1 MEDSK
6 IVEIVL
12 KECNNLENML
22 NDVFLPQFIKIHRAD
37 PKYNQLKLKQEVLA
51 SNAVFFMKKKYALF
65 IINKEGKT
73 VSEYDIKGM
82 IMRRSNF
89 PAYSKEKVQTLIDM
103 ILKEES
109 IDIIKIRNFIID
121 TELEV
126 NKLCAEGSKTIAGAV
141 SYSKSKE
148 EYKKIPF
155 QILAME
161 NWNLLEYKYFAPG
174 TKGYLFRV
182 LGIDTAIAPKRILD
196 NMKYIDGQIKHA
208 VIPYEEEK
216 LPEYYILDL
225 TAQKKFVWSDRVK
238 EVIGVLQN
246 NKFNSEV
253 SFQ

>member
-6 IVEIVL
+6 IVQAVL

-103 ILKEES
+103 ILKEKS
-109 IDIIKIRNFIID
+109 IDINNISNHNQNPIILPNQFS
-121 TELEV
+121 E
-126 NKLCAEGSKTIAGAV
+126 
-141 SYSKSKE
+141 
-148 EYKKIPF
+148 
-155 QILAME
+155 
-161 NWNLLEYKYFAPG
+161 
-174 TKGYLFRV
+174 
-182 LGIDTAIAPKRILD
+182 RI
-196 NMKYIDGQIKHA
+196 N
-208 VIPYEEEK
+208 
-216 LPEYYILDL
+216 
-225 TAQKKFVWSDRVK
+225 
-238 EVIGVLQN
+238 
-246 NKFNSEV
+246 
-253 SFQ
+253 

>member
-51 SNAVFFMKKKYALF
+51 SNAALF

>member
-6 IVEIVL
+6 IVQAVL

-103 ILKEES
+103 ILKNDK
-109 IDIIKIRNFIID
+109 IDLDKIKQFIID

-126 NKLCAEGSKTIAGAV
+126 NKLCADGSKTIAGAV
-141 SYSKSKE
+141 SFSKSKE
-148 EYKKIPF
+148 EYKKVPY

-161 NWNLLEYKYFAPG
+161 NWNLLEYKYFVPG
-174 TKGYLFRV
+174 TKGYLFRI
-182 LGIDTAIAPKRILD
+182 LGVDTMKAPKRVLD
-196 NMKYIDGQIKHA
+196 NLKHIKTQLKYA
-208 VIPYEEEK
+208 VIPFEEER
-216 LPEYYILDL
+216 LPDYYILDL
-225 TAQKKFVWSDRVK
+225 TLQKKFVWSDRVK

-246 NKFNSEV
+246 NTYGVETT
-253 SFQ
+253 FQ

>member
-1 MEDSK
+1 MDDTK
-6 IVEIVL
+6 IVDIVL
-12 KECNNLENML
+12 KECNNLEKML
-22 NDVFLPQFIKIHRAD
+22 NEVFLPQFIKIHRAD

-103 ILKEES
+103 ILKNNK
-109 IDIIKIRNFIID
+109 IDINKIRQFIID

-141 SYSKSKE
+141 SYSKSRE
-148 EYKKIPF
+148 EYKQIPY

-161 NWNLLEYKYFAPG
+161 NWNILEYKYFVPG
-174 TKGYLFRV
+174 TKGYLFRI
-182 LGIDTAIAPKRILD
+182 LGVDEMIAPKRVLD
-196 NMKYIDGQIKHA
+196 NLQKIKTQMKYA

-216 LPEYYILDL
+216 LPDYYILDL

-246 NKFNSEV
+246 NSFSTEA